1 VGKAKPVT
9 IGAVEFPSEKKAQEY
24 FTAMLA
30 RYRDGETL
38 NEEDTQF
45 LRDALPRHPRASE
58 KIRPGIKR
66 FFRDRA
72 RHGTSCFYIEYV
84 DGSTDDFS
92 YKKCVTGREK

>member
-1 VGKAKPVT
+1 VGKVKPVT

-45 LRDALPRHPRASE
+45 LRDALPRHPRE
-58 KIRPGIKR
+58 KIGPGIER

-72 RHGTSCFYIEYV
+72 KHGTSCFYIEYV
-84 DGSTDDFS
+84 NGSIDDFS
-92 YKKCVTGREK
+92 FKKCVTGREK